1 MKEEAILLGSRHR
14 SLLKP
19 FLIDPPR
26 VLAQSFIFTAKKTTT
41 KFFKKKAKESLLIP
55 LIRSKN
61 KFYSVSDYM
70 ILKVQSRRIELL

>member
-26 VLAQSFIFTAKKTTT
+26 LLAQSFIFTAKKTTT
-41 KFFKKKAKESLLIP
+41 KFF
-55 LIRSKN
+55 
-61 KFYSVSDYM
+61 
-70 ILKVQSRRIELL
+70 